1 MKNHEKEKCALKFHP
16 RETEKVSIKIP
27 KDALNDLKHV
37 AANRDMSAQALLK
50 FYIGQGLRRDIAEL
64 FGASGTGTTETVLAR
79 LSNPKKLA

>member
-1 MKNHEKEKCALKFHP
+1 MKNHKKEKCALKLHP
-16 RETEKVSIKIP
+16 HETEKVSIKIP

-64 FGASGTGTTETVLAR
+64 FGASGTGTTETVLAK
-79 LSNPKKLA
+79 LSNPRKLA